1 MTYKEE
7 TYVLDTLIEIQK
19 TIRSPEF
26 KQLIKETHENNIM
39 LRNII
44 KYINTTIAHH
54 NQENS
59 NDFDRNV
66 LANFINIYSS
76 NDKKGGFSSFFICL
90 GRCNR
95 YSSINK
101 KEGLIAINKN

>member
-1 MTYKEE
+1 MTYDEE
-7 TYVLDTLIEIQK
+7 SYVLDTLIEIQE

-44 KYINTTIAHH
+44 KYINTILAHH

-66 LANFINIYSS
+66 LANVLSGML
-76 NDKKGGFSSFFICL
+76 D
-90 GRCNR
+90 
-95 YSSINK
+95 INK
-101 KEGLIAINKN
+101 MFRLG

>member
-1 MTYKEE
+1 MNYKEE
-7 TYVLDTLIEIQK
+7 GYVLDTLLEIQE

-39 LRNII
+39 LKSIVKQINI
-44 KYINTTIAHH
+44 TLAHH

-66 LANFINIYSS
+66 LANIVSGIF
-76 NDKKGGFSSFFICL
+76 DF
-90 GRCNR
+90 
-95 YSSINK
+95 NK
-101 KEGLIAINKN
+101 MFRR